1 MRQRPGLQNFKELM
15 MAPPRRV
22 ALLFAVLV
30 LALTA
35 TWSTA
40 RPADLAHPLVL
51 VAKPEVVQFYRGTV
65 LFVRPIAGGGH
76 LGVIVNRPTEVT
88 LGELFPEHAP
98 SQRVTRPVFIGGPAH
113 VDTLFVLVQRSASP
127 GGNSI
132 ELGDNLFLAFDVNVV
147 DRIIEENGK
156 DTRFLMGLVV
166 WRPGEL
172 EREIRSGVWLLR
184 DPDKRLVFD
193 RSSDGLWEELVASA
207 RTFI

>member
-1 MRQRPGLQNFKELM
+1 
-15 MAPPRRV
+15 MAPRPRV
-22 ALLFAVLV
+22 AWLLAVLV
-30 LALTA
+30 LAIAA
-35 TWSTA
+35 TWSAA
-40 RPADLAHPLVL
+40 RAADLAHPLVL

-76 LGVIVNRPTEVT
+76 LGVIVNRPTEVR

-98 SQRVTRPVFIGGPAH
+98 SRRVTRPVFIGGPVY
-113 VDTLFVLVQRSASP
+113 VDTLFALVQRSASP

-132 ELGDNLFLAFDVNVV
+132 DLGDNLFLAFDVNVV
-147 DRIIEENGK
+147 DRIIEQNGK

-172 EREIRSGVWLLR
+172 EHEIRSGVWLLR

-207 RTFI
+207 RTYI